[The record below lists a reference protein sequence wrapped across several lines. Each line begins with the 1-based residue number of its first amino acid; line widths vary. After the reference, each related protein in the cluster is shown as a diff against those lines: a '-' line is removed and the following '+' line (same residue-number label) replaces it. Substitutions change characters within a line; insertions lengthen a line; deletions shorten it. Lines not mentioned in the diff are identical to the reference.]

1 MPLPQ
6 ELVDLVVQNIAD
18 DKESLRSCSLAE
30 RPFVRPTQVH
40 LFKKIEILPPTPDK
54 SGPNPCQKFQ
64 KTIASSPHLATL
76 VHELRIVL
84 VGSETSFAIDAEGSY
99 TSERRPTWVMSG
111 RTLALVLPALIRLK
125 RISIVEESPLSWNAV
140 GQFTMNWDKFG
151 RSLKSALTVIFS
163 SPHLESV
170 HIRGLLIHS
179 PKELLSLFSEATSL
193 KSLTLGRVFF
203 AQEGSKHEPWPE
215 SKPWRPRLE
224 SLSMSSI
231 CGQPFCLYLWRR
243 AVCQPPM
250 SDNIRDLGMFSPS
263 GEIATRDRHLRVRP
277 YRTVP
282 YRTAVCTARC
292 PSLIATPLLTQN
304 LRSLRIFTLVLNS
317 AMMTVFKGFPQDSR
331 LETMAFD
338 TVSAVPDAA
347 QEALLNHTIDTAIPR
362 LKSLKTVE
370 IRLIPAG
377 NRSFSEYEATTRSY
391 LTALDER
398 GLLRLTQWRRAALA
412 DWE

>member
-1 MPLPQ
+1 MLLPQ

-18 DKESLRSCSLAE
+18 DKESLRSCSLAA

-40 LFKKIEILPPTPDK
+40 LFKKIEILPPTPHK
-54 SGPNPCQKFQ
+54 SGDNPCQKFQ

-99 TSERRPTWVMSG
+99 TSERRPTWIMSG
-111 RTLALVLPALIRLK
+111 RTLALVLPALIRIK
-125 RISIVEESPLSWNAV
+125 RISIIEDSPLSWNAD
-140 GQFTMNWDKFG
+140 GQFTMNWHKLG
-151 RSLKSALTVIFS
+151 RSLRSALTAVFS

-203 AQEGSKHEPWPE
+203 AQEVTKHEPWPE

-231 CGQPFCLYLWRR
+231 CGQPFCFYLVNPQIDLSRVTSLTSWLGVNNQWRS

-250 SDNIRDLGMFSPS
+250 SDNIRDLGIFSPNGDIS
-263 GEIATRDRHLRVRP
+263 GPV
-277 YRTVP
+277 
-282 YRTAVCTARC
+282 
-292 PSLIATPLLTQN
+292 LTQN

-317 AMMTVFKGFPQDSR
+317 AMMTVFQGFPQDSR

-338 TVSAVPDAA
+338 TVSAVSDAA
-347 QEALLNHTIDTAIPR
+347 QEALLNQAIDTAIPR

-377 NRSFSEYEATTRSY
+377 DRSFSECEATTRSY
-391 LTALDER
+391 LTALEGR

>member
-151 RSLKSALTVIFS
+151 RSLKSALTVILS

-231 CGQPFCLYLWRR
+231 CGQPFCLYLVNPAINLSRVTSLTSWLGVDNQWRR

-263 GEIATRDRHLRVRP
+263 GEIATRDRHR
-277 YRTVP
+277 
-282 YRTAVCTARC
+282 
-292 PSLIATPLLTQN
+292 
-304 LRSLRIFTLVLNS
+304 
-317 AMMTVFKGFPQDSR
+317 FPQDSR